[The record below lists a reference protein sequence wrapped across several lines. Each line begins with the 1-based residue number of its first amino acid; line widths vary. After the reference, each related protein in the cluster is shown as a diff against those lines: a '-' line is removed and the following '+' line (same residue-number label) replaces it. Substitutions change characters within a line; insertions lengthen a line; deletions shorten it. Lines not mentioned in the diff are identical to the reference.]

1 LRVGIGYD
9 IHRFEEGRRLVIGGV
24 EFPGETGLAGHSDA
38 DVLLHVI
45 VDALLGAAALG
56 DIGQHFPPGEP
67 KWKDADSADL
77 LREVVQGIR
86 KVGYEIENIDATI
99 VAERPK
105 LESHK
110 ERMEWRIAEVL
121 DIKPEQVNVKAATHE
136 GLGAIGRGEGIAAQ
150 AIAMLREASTSQ
162 RVARE

>member
-9 IHRFEEGRRLVIGGV
+9 IHRFEEGRRLVLGGV
-24 EFPGETGLAGHSDA
+24 EFPGETGLAGHSDS

-86 KVGYEIENIDATI
+86 KVGYEIENID
-99 VAERPK
+99 AERPK